1 MGKINRR
8 QFIEKSAI
16 ALSGFSILKG
26 PFMTPDYKGT
36 VKQGSGS
43 VRLVIPM
50 PLQIVIDDVGWWSG
64 KDGSKNQEPYRTGI
78 NRNHVPG
85 DYLAIAELGRKLNV
99 RPQAAMIL
107 CEWDRENIL
116 RNLPSATW
124 MGKKWD
130 NSKWIGPWFEEA
142 ADIIRANRDHFEITI
157 HGVGHE
163 YWEAGTFTRAEWT
176 DSNGVMRPPDQVEK
190 HLEYYG
196 KLLDQHGLGPLP
208 RSFVP
213 AAFRHCFGIS
223 EGRKISLASILEK
236 YGINYINTP
245 FRIMYNNSSV
255 QNGLFGFDSGVMT
268 IDRGEDEFE
277 WDVFPA
283 YPVSAHGGPTYGL
296 HWPNMLHPDPSRNP
310 EVVERWAAYFRRYN
324 EKPDFILASDP
335 VELQQQLAHRQLTI
349 AKLVNDT
356 IEFDFSETDK
366 LPRMVDKRKFTFK
379 VISDKQLTFNAINLK
394 IISESLFDSNGS
406 QQYTLKLERE
416 NIQKNSY
423 LKVGLNQ
430 EISTGAG
437 DRI

>member
-1 MGKINRR
+1 MGKISRR
-8 QFIEKSAI
+8 QFIEKSSV

-26 PFMTPDYKGT
+26 SFISSGQKGNAG
-36 VKQGSGS
+36 QGSG
-43 VRLVIPM
+43 RIRPVIPM

-78 NRNHVPG
+78 NRDHVPA

-107 CEWDRENIL
+107 CEWDKENIL
-116 RNLPSATW
+116 RDLPGATW

-130 NSKWIGPWFEEA
+130 NSRWIGPWMEEA
-142 ADIIRANRDHFEITI
+142 AEIIRANRDHFEITI

-163 YWEAGTFTRAEWT
+163 YWEAGRFTRAEWT
-176 DSNGVMRPPDQVEK
+176 DSNGVMRPSDQVEK

-196 KLLDQHGLGPLP
+196 ILLDQHGLGPLP

-223 EGRKISLASILEK
+223 EGRNISLASILEK
-236 YGINYINTP
+236 YGVNYINTP

-255 QNGLFGFDSGVMT
+255 QNGLFGFDSGVIT

-283 YPVSAHGGPTYGL
+283 DPKSDHEGPTYGL
-296 HWPNMLHPDPSRNP
+296 HWPNMLHPDPSRNS
-310 EVVERWAAYFRRYN
+310 EVVERWTAYFRRYN
-324 EKPDFILASDP
+324 EKPDYILASDS
-335 VELQQQLAHRQLTI
+335 VELQQQLAHRQLTM
-349 AKLVNDT
+349 AKLVNDN
-356 IEFDFSETDK
+356 IEFNFSETDK

-379 VISDKQLTFNAINLK
+379 VISDKQLSFKAINLK

-416 NIQKNSY
+416 NIQKNSF
-423 LKVGLNQ
+423 LKV
-430 EISTGAG
+430 EMI
-437 DRI
+437 